1 MRGLLYLSIGVGNSA
16 GFSLKLE
23 KCLGLV
29 PHSSTQTDTMLP
41 GIEEKAKT
49 LVSSHKG
56 SSLSLFPSLEKWRLL
71 WQERQSLFW
80 WEEVSLSLGLAL
92 YSGCVKPSRW
102 QYGGINLCIR

>member
-1 MRGLLYLSIGVGNSA
+1 MPGLLYLSIGVGNSA

-29 PHSSTQTDTMLP
+29 PHSSTQIDTMFP

-56 SSLSLFPSLEKWRLL
+56 SSLSLPLWRNGASYG
-71 WQERQSLFW
+71 RKDR
-80 WEEVSLSLGLAL
+80 A
-92 YSGCVKPSRW
+92 YSGGKK
-102 QYGGINLCIR
+102 

>member
-29 PHSSTQTDTMLP
+29 PHSSTQIDTMLP

-56 SSLSLFPSLEKWRLL
+56 SSLSL
-71 WQERQSLFW
+71 SLFG
-80 WEEVSLSLGLAL
+80 EMAPPMAGKTEPILVGRSKPQLG
-92 YSGCVKPSRW
+92 SGTLQW
-102 QYGGINLCIR
+102 LCETQ